1 MSKVIWTVVGAIFVI
16 VVVVGTGGLIL
27 FVPLMAGSSDSG
39 DGGGDCSVKV
49 QGSDPVKDVTSD
61 MKKNA
66 EAIIV
71 VAEEEKMPEDAA
83 VVAIMVAM
91 QESQLGAT
99 KGIDK
104 PNGDGDAG
112 IFQQRQKPG
121 WYGTLEQVTDVD
133 YAAKVFYKGVD
144 ISLDGLSPAEKAG
157 AAGAD
162 GYHIPGLTDVDGW
175 EELKPG
181 EAAQKVQRSAFPD
194 AYDKHESTARALVGG
209 TAVECE
215 DPGGGGGGS
224 GDWDDR
230 DGKTKPGT
238 WGGYDNG
245 TIPLDELDEIP
256 WAKGEY
262 LRPDSAA
269 DFNKLN
275 AKFKA
280 KFGYNIGV
288 TDSYRSYAEQV
299 AVKKRKGNM
308 AATPGT
314 SNHGWGMALDLG
326 TGINNFGTKE
336 HEWMKKN
343 AAEFGWK
350 HPDWA
355 GPSGSLP
362 EPWHWEYWGYPK

>member
-1 MSKVIWTVVGAIFVI
+1 MSKVVWTVVGAVFVI

-27 FVPLMAGSSDSG
+27 LVPLMAGSSDDG

-49 QGSDPVKDVTSD
+49 PGDDPVEDVTPE
-61 MKKNA
+61 MQKNA

-71 VAEEEKMPEDAA
+71 VSEEEEMPEDAA

-91 QESQLGAT
+91 QESNLGT
-99 KGIDK
+99 TSGIDK

-112 IFQQRQKPG
+112 VFQQRQKPG
-121 WYGTLEQVTDVD
+121 WYGTLEQVTDID
-133 YAAKVFYKGVD
+133 YAAKVFYQGVD
-144 ISLDGLSPAEKAG
+144 ISLDGLTSSEKAG

-162 GYHIPGLTDVDGW
+162 GYHIPGLTDIEGW

-181 EAAQKVQRSAFPD
+181 EAAQNVQRSAFPD
-194 AYDKHESTARALVGG
+194 AYDKHESMARALVGG
-209 TAVECE
+209 TAVECD
-215 DPGGGGGGS
+215 DPGGGGGS

-230 DGKTKPGT
+230 DGKTKPGK

-245 TIPLDELDEIP
+245 TIPFDELDEIP

-262 LRPDSAA
+262 LRPDAAA

-275 AKFKA
+275 AKFKS

-288 TDSYRSYAEQV
+288 TDSYRTYAEQV
-299 AVKKRKGNM
+299 ETKKNKGNM
-308 AATPGT
+308 AAEPGT
-314 SNHGWGMALDLG
+314 SNHGWAMALDLG
-326 TGINNFGTKE
+326 AGINNFGTKE
-336 HEWMKKN
+336 HEWMKKH
-343 AAEFGWK
+343 ATDFGWK

-355 GPSGSLP
+355 EASGSLP
-362 EPWHWEYWGYPK
+362 EPWHWEYWGS